1 VGNAT
6 HSSDHRGGGAIYL
19 RAAFYRL
26 RKKKKSM
33 VTPFDKLKNSIQKAK
48 LDFEKHE
55 FSPQNEI
62 DFNGYLFHIWLSSY
76 PADRGSL
83 HLEARVRGYKQPRG
97 HADLAYGQSGKNPK
111 GRPWVEQPKMI
122 VESKSFR
129 GFTSDQKALRR
140 KRLEQ
145 DIKTLGE
152 ARLDGKV
159 ARAVIVLDDTEEKER
174 HKRFISSIEKSAQEK
189 KVRLI
194 IIK

>member
-1 VGNAT
+1 MN
-6 HSSDHRGGGAIYL
+6 L
-19 RAAFYRL
+19 RAAFYRP
-26 RKKKKSM
+26 RKKKSM
-33 VTPFDKLKNSIQKAK
+33 VTPFDKLKKSIQKAK
-48 LDFEKHE
+48 SDFKKDE

-62 DFNGYLFHIWLSSY
+62 DFNGYIFRIWLSSY
-76 PADRGSL
+76 PADRRLL

-97 HADLAYGQSGKNPK
+97 HADLAYGQSGKNPE
-111 GRPWVEQPKMI
+111 GRTWVEQPEMI

-159 ARAVIVLDDTEEKER
+159 ARVVIVLDDAEEK
-174 HKRFISSIEKSAQEK
+174 KRLQKSFVSSIEKSAQEK
-189 KVRLI
+189 KVHLI